1 MNKKIEKTDILFKI
15 LAGRSFTVDVFQ
27 REYRWGK
34 KQVEQMIDDL
44 QNCFDNYY
52 DPDKHDTPEE
62 VAGYGF
68 YFLGHILCVTGPSYR
83 IVDGQQRLTTLTLLL
98 IYLNNL
104 QKAQAKPGQA
114 LIQFDNMIYHDHF
127 GKKIFELCT
136 AEIKCI

>member
-1 MNKKIEKTDILFKI
+1 VNKRIDKIDILSKI

-62 VAGYGF
+62 VAEYGY

-83 IVDGQQRLTTLTLLL
+83 IVDG
-98 IYLNNL
+98 NN
-104 QKAQAKPGQA
+104 A
-114 LIQFDNMIYHDHF
+114 
-127 GKKIFELCT
+127 
-136 AEIKCI
+136 